1 MGHELYLVF
10 VVLPLDTSI
19 MNLEAYLYRVGF
31 AQPTGPFPTANRAAF
46 TLEIKPA
53 TTEVAAEV
61 E

>member
-1 MGHELYLVF
+1 MGHVLYLVL
-10 VVLPLDTSI
+10 VVLPLDMSV
-19 MNLEAYLYRVGF
+19 MNFDAYLYKVGF